1 MSQAFFILFSGG
13 FGF

>member
-1 MSQAFFILFSGG
+1 MSQAFFILFSGC